1 MGGIFK
7 ENEQINKES
16 VFRTG
21 TRKDLSKGMQLDD
34 NVQPVSRSKSSR
46 DLLRNAPVNE
56 EKNEPAE
63 DIIGPEQAVSN
74 EEYLE
79 RILQNSAA
87 KNLALRVRQERELQ
101 QDAWVNVPDEKTYQ
115 FHQQYPSAKKDKL
128 FGSSETGK
136 IKQMKR
142 IFRNADLNTAREM
155 PALQDFLAKDDY
167 KADPVGVEAKDEIFD
182 KSLKHYVNYLIDHAI
197 NSGSLSL
204 SDFILHKINNLF
216 IMCYMNTVIQ
226 KQTRVILRPA
236 EPQDWHTAHGLLS
249 VITEE

>member
-1 MGGIFK
+1 MTALRSYQYKKQLCITQEVSGMGGIFK

-21 TRKDLSKGMQLDD
+21 TQKELSKGMQLYD

-56 EKNEPAE
+56 KKNESAE

-115 FHQQYPSAKKDKL
+115 FHQHGY
-128 FGSSETGK
+128 SESNPCRVQGCCATIITPAHEARGK
-136 IKQMKR
+136 
-142 IFRNADLNTAREM
+142 
-155 PALQDFLAKDDY
+155 P
-167 KADPVGVEAKDEIFD
+167 
-182 KSLKHYVNYLIDHAI
+182 
-197 NSGSLSL
+197 
-204 SDFILHKINNLF
+204 
-216 IMCYMNTVIQ
+216 
-226 KQTRVILRPA
+226 
-236 EPQDWHTAHGLLS
+236 PQVLPKWAYHTTPHQAYC
-249 VITEE
+249 

>member
-56 EKNEPAE
+56 KKNESAE

-87 KNLALRVRQERELQ
+87 KNLALRVRQERELE
-101 QDAWVNVPDEKTYQ
+101 QDA
-115 FHQQYPSAKKDKL
+115 
-128 FGSSETGK
+128 
-136 IKQMKR
+136 
-142 IFRNADLNTAREM
+142 
-155 PALQDFLAKDDY
+155 
-167 KADPVGVEAKDEIFD
+167 
-182 KSLKHYVNYLIDHAI
+182 
-197 NSGSLSL
+197 
-204 SDFILHKINNLF
+204 
-216 IMCYMNTVIQ
+216 
-226 KQTRVILRPA
+226 
-236 EPQDWHTAHGLLS
+236 
-249 VITEE
+249 